1 MDSAM
6 HDAARVIEEAAHAA
20 KAGDVARAIALVRE
34 ALAARPGDADL
45 LRTYA
50 RVSVLG
56 GEGAGAARALRAIA
70 DAHVADAGV
79 QRDAAEALVLAGAPD
94 EALEVLARAAPAD
107 AGAAECRA
115 KALLALGRVDE
126 FRGAAA
132 GIPEA
137 APDQPAA
144 WWRGAKVLAQVGL
157 AHEAAA
163 LLRRGLAR
171 LPDDPDLLEVLCYVM
186 NFDPATD
193 PVEHAALHRRLG
205 EVTTALGPSVIA
217 PFANARDPGR
227 VLRVGFVSGDLRFHA
242 CAFFLAGLIAGLDRV
257 RVQPVLYANHAP
269 DETTH
274 NFAAL
279 APLRVV
285 HALGDDDLEDVVRAD
300 LIDVLVDCN
309 GWTGAHRL
317 RALARRLA
325 PVQVTYLGYPNT
337 TGLAAM
343 DARIV
348 DAISDPPGAEA
359 HASER
364 LVRLAGCFVAFT
376 PASETPDPAATGYAT
391 GDAGASAGPT
401 FVCFNRVAKMHEAL
415 LALWARLVGEIP
427 GARLCLKAEPEPGIE
442 HVVRR
447 AWARGGGAPG
457 SLVLLPFEP
466 DPRRHLAAYNQGDVA
481 LDTFP
486 YNGTTSTFEALLMG
500 VPVVTLC
507 GGTHRARVGASIL
520 THAGLGEFVA
530 HSEAEYVALAGRVA
544 RDRAML
550 RDLRGTLRGRLIGG
564 PLCDARSHAAEFE
577 RALRGLWT
585 AWCGGR
591 R

>member
-20 KAGDVARAIALVRE
+20 KAGDAARAIALVRE

-45 LRTYA
+45 LRTLA
-50 RVSVLG
+50 RVHVLAG
-56 GEGAGAARALRAIA
+56 DGAGAARALRTIA
-70 DAHVADAGV
+70 DASLDDAAL
-79 QRDAAEALVLAGAPD
+79 QRDVAEALVLAGAPS
-94 EALEVLARAAPAD
+94 EALEVLARTAPAD
-107 AGAAECRA
+107 VGAAECRA
-115 KALLALGRVDE
+115 KALLALDRAEE
-126 FRGAAA
+126 FRAAA
-132 GIPEA
+132 EAIPGA
-137 APDQPAA
+137 APDRPET
-144 WWRGAKVLAQVGL
+144 WWRGAKVLAQVGM
-157 AHEAAA
+157 AHDAAA

-193 PVEHAALHRRLG
+193 AGEHAALHRRLG

-217 PFANARDPGR
+217 PFANGRDAGR
-227 VLRVGFVSGDLRFHA
+227 PLRVGFVSGDLRFHA
-242 CAFFLAGLIAGLDRV
+242 CAFFLAGLIGGLDRA

-285 HALGDDDLEDVVRAD
+285 YALDDDDLEDVVRAD
-300 LIDVLVDCN
+300 QIDVLVDCN

-364 LVRLAGCFVAFT
+364 LARLAGCFLAYTIPQEVPEPVPTA
-376 PASETPDPAATGYAT
+376 YAT
-391 GDAGASAGPT
+391 GDAEGPT
-401 FVCFNRVAKMHEAL
+401 FVCFNRVAKMHDGL
-415 LALWARLVGEIP
+415 FALWARLVSEVP
-427 GARLCLKAEPEPGIE
+427 GARLCLKGEPLPGID
-442 HVVRR
+442 HVLRR
-447 AWARGGGAPG
+447 AWARAGGAPG
-457 SLVLLPFEP
+457 TLVLMPFEP

-486 YNGTTSTFEALLMG
+486 YTGTTSTFEALLMG

-507 GGTHRARVGASIL
+507 GGTHRSRVGASIL
-520 THAGLGEFVA
+520 THGGLGEFVA
-530 HSEAEYVALAGRVA
+530 HSEAEYAALAGRVA
-544 RDRAML
+544 RDRERL
-550 RDLRGTLRGRLIGG
+550 RDLRGTLRGRLRTG
-564 PLCDARSHAAEFE
+564 PLCDAVSHAAEFE
-577 RALRGLWT
+577 RAIRGLWA